1 MQKYKYK
8 YIFIYIFLQKQEY
21 YFKMYKLTGISMV
34 FLLLIFIVA
43 NAKPMYDQDDLKRTP
58 IENIS
63 NEFKID
69 QFNNGNY
76 INNFY
81 STIKNQFE
89 NY

>member
-8 YIFIYIFLQKQEY
+8 YMFIYIFLQKQEY

-34 FLLLIFIVA
+34 FLLLIFIVV
-43 NAKPMYDQDDLKRTP
+43 NAKPMSDQDDLKRTP